1 MTYWKIAK
9 IAGPI
14 VVLVALVG
22 AILWYRGEALQKQ
35 ADLNLANAKVE
46 SLENANLAYEAEIAN
61 LREAERQN
69 AELVE
74 QLAATNAEIA
84 RREPRTRVEIREVGR
99 KDPNAQDALD
109 TPIPD
114 AVRGVLRDRYGKPAG
129 PDN

>member
-1 MTYWKIAK
+1 VTYWKIAK

-84 RREPRTRVEIREVGR
+84 RREPRTRVEI
-99 KDPNAQDALD
+99 
-109 TPIPD
+109 
-114 AVRGVLRDRYGKPAG
+114 
-129 PDN
+129 